1 MSTFDKIYRSVVPIR
16 FFSEGWGAPDTLI
29 RLIENMKVVT
39 NRDKYCSVNISADIH
54 IEKKTENNRTIQI
67 EGSFMSPFDSVISN
81 ALKGDNRIARFQMI
95 IPKKWPTNYRAVCV
109 HFSGTGDHNYYRRRI
124 FLANN
129 LIKDGIASI
138 ILMNPFYSKR
148 KPDDQQGSSLNFV
161 SDLFVMGGALIMECS
176 ALLEWCERNGY
187 GPFALHGISMGGYMS
202 SLCATVW
209 PKPISLIPCLS
220 WTSASCVFLE
230 GILSNTVDWPVLTK
244 QYYSDSV
251 YSDVIRPRIQPPIP
265 EFYKTTDETFN
276 DNLGDNLQYST
287 ISVNSLHSKH
297 SNPVNVAPLA
307 TFSKQLD
314 SHLHPIKRNPL
325 KSSYSSFQVRD
336 LLSQFINISNSTSQ
350 LSSSHSNTH
359 KFTIAQKFLPSFI
372 YTGLPNSLSTFNF
385 NTVFRYQW
393 NSYRWHKEISL
404 LPRVSLPSVS
414 FPRTDLSP
422 DPEVRQFLRDLLDY
436 FTHLG
441 NFSPVIDSR
450 LVLSVAAEYDA
461 YVPRGSVCS
470 LKKVYPNGEIRFLPQ
485 SGHVG
490 AYVKNSLWTND
501 FRKAIS
507 DCLNQQVHLY
517 HHEPGPFGRMNTS
530 RKNIQLIKR

>member
-1 MSTFDKIYRSVVPIR
+1 MSTFDKIYRSVVPIK
-16 FFSEGWGAPDTLI
+16 FFSEGWGAPDTLM

-39 NRDKYCSVNISADIH
+39 NRDKYCSVNISADVH

-148 KPDDQQGSSLNFV
+148 KPDDQQGSSLKFV
-161 SDLFVMGGALIMECS
+161 SDLFIMGGALIMECS

-287 ISVNSLHSKH
+287 ISINSLHSKH

-314 SHLHPIKRNPL
+314 SRLHPIKRNPL

-359 KFTIAQKFLPSFI
+359 KFTIAQKFLPSF
-372 YTGLPNSLSTFNF
+372 
-385 NTVFRYQW
+385 
-393 NSYRWHKEISL
+393 
-404 LPRVSLPSVS
+404 
-414 FPRTDLSP
+414 
-422 DPEVRQFLRDLLDY
+422 
-436 FTHLG
+436 
-441 NFSPVIDSR
+441 
-450 LVLSVAAEYDA
+450 
-461 YVPRGSVCS
+461 
-470 LKKVYPNGEIRFLPQ
+470 
-485 SGHVG
+485 
-490 AYVKNSLWTND
+490 
-501 FRKAIS
+501 
-507 DCLNQQVHLY
+507 
-517 HHEPGPFGRMNTS
+517 M
-530 RKNIQLIKR
+530 

>member
-1 MSTFDKIYRSVVPIR
+1 
-16 FFSEGWGAPDTLI
+16 
-29 RLIENMKVVT
+29 
-39 NRDKYCSVNISADIH
+39 
-54 IEKKTENNRTIQI
+54 
-67 EGSFMSPFDSVISN
+67 MSPFDSVISN
-81 ALKGDNRIARFQMI
+81 ALKGDNRIAR
-95 IPKKWPTNYRAVCV
+95 
-109 HFSGTGDHNYYRRRI
+109 
-124 FLANN
+124 
-129 LIKDGIASI
+129 
-138 ILMNPFYSKR
+138 
-148 KPDDQQGSSLNFV
+148 GSSLNFV

-187 GPFALHGISMGGYMS
+187 GPFALHGISMGGYINNIFLVVLSLYTLVWCLHLKPVYLYVLIYQMS

-265 EFYKTTDETFN
+265 EFYRTTDETFN

-314 SHLHPIKRNPL
+314 SRLHPIKRNPL

-350 LSSSHSNTH
+350 
-359 KFTIAQKFLPSFI
+359 

-393 NSYRWHKEISL
+393 NSYRWHKEIPL

>member
-1 MSTFDKIYRSVVPIR
+1 M
-16 FFSEGWGAPDTLI
+16 
-29 RLIENMKVVT
+29 
-39 NRDKYCSVNISADIH
+39 
-54 IEKKTENNRTIQI
+54 
-67 EGSFMSPFDSVISN
+67 
-81 ALKGDNRIARFQMI
+81 
-95 IPKKWPTNYRAVCV
+95 
-109 HFSGTGDHNYYRRRI
+109 
-124 FLANN
+124 
-129 LIKDGIASI
+129 
-138 ILMNPFYSKR
+138 
-148 KPDDQQGSSLNFV
+148 
-161 SDLFVMGGALIMECS
+161 
-176 ALLEWCERNGY
+176 
-187 GPFALHGISMGGYMS
+187 MS

-265 EFYKTTDETFN
+265 EFYRTTDETFN

-314 SHLHPIKRNPL
+314 SRLHPIKRNPL

-530 RKNIQLIKR
+530 RKNIQLIKRLECRLFYCFQLKFVFYLSMYVVLLKSAGDNATSIGDDPYVQILKNSGFSVDLLETLDFEYNISNLAEYKNWRNNHSCIIFSSPRSVIACVKAGLTGNENDLCFVVGPSTELQAKKAGFSPKGADSGDAEKLASFILKHFASSNL